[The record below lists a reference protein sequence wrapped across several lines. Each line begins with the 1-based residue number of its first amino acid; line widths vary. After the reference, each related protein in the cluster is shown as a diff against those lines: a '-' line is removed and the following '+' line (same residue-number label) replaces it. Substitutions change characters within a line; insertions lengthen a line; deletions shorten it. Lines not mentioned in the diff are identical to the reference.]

1 MIRYKGV
8 YILYYICM
16 KYYEIDI
23 LEIVEKN
30 LKIFKM

>member
-23 LEIVEKN
+23 LEIVGKN
-30 LKIFKM
+30 KDF